1 MTINIIGVDLAKEVF
16 QVYAANSSGKKIW
29 SRKLSRQ
36 KFKLLWKDLEPCT
49 VVMESCGSSHYWGR
63 TLRNLGFD
71 VKLIPA
77 KFVRPFVKT
86 NKSDEADAE
95 AIVVAALAPG
105 MRFSAIKT
113 EEQQSILALHRV
125 RSRVLKQRIQI
136 SNEIRGFLREFGFTI
151 PQGTAKFKL
160 YVHEILEDAEIE
172 IPNFTRIM
180 INRMLEELARLEV
193 ELAEYDKLIVNVN
206 KENEVCKRLQETN
219 GVGPLSASA
228 LFASVANISEFKNGR
243 ALAAFLGLVP
253 RHSGSGGK
261 TKILGI
267 SKRGDPYL
275 RSLLIHGGR
284 SIVNHCSKR
293 KDPYS
298 LKINKLRERIGF
310 NKTCVAVANRNA
322 RIAWVLM
329 AKGEIYKQPLI

>member
-71 VKLIPA
+71 VKLVPA

-206 KENEVCKRLQETN
+206 KENEVCKRLQEIN

>member
-151 PQGTAKFKL
+151 SEGTAKFKL

-206 KENEVCKRLQETN
+206 KENEVCKRLQEIN

>member
-71 VKLIPA
+71 VKLVPA

-151 PQGTAKFKL
+151 SEGTAKFKL

-206 KENEVCKRLQETN
+206 KENEVCKRLQEIN

>member
-71 VKLIPA
+71 VKLVPA

-151 PQGTAKFKL
+151 PEGTAKFKL

-206 KENEVCKRLQETN
+206 KENEVCKRLQEIN

-329 AKGEIYKQPLI
+329 AKGEIYKQPII